1 MVNICHALC
10 AGQNGSNRLTY
21 SAESWLRSCAMTE
34 SPIDGVETA
43 TRPPVET
50 GGRASAPGRRRSLK
64 RSRFHRLGNWKDRAR
79 RAVERGMSE
88 AAAARHA
95 GVSPQALSQARIADP
110 TFAQAL
116 EDAHEL
122 ARTVLLPRLRATM
135 YDRAMT
141 GCPKVDRDGKPI
153 ILEADE
159 DITLPSGQ
167 VIPAGARV
175 PIMEYDTKLQLE
187 FARYLEAGTF
197 RRESTVRHEGEQ
209 VHRVYHI
216 PARRSLEDPA
226 IQARDIT
233 PPAADPAQARDS
245 ADAPSDAPALPAP
258 D

>member
-1 MVNICHALC
+1 
-10 AGQNGSNRLTY
+10 
-21 SAESWLRSCAMTE
+21 MTE
-34 SPIDGVETA
+34 SQIDGIEGA
-43 TRPPVET
+43 TRSPVEP
-50 GGRASAPGRRRSLK
+50 GEPAQAPARRRHLK
-64 RSRFHRLGNWKDRAR
+64 RSRFHHLGNWKDRAR

-116 EDAHEL
+116 DEAHEL
-122 ARTVLLPRLRATM
+122 ARAVLLPRLRATM

-187 FARYLEAGTF
+187 VARYLEAGTF

-216 PARRSLEDPA
+216 PARRSVDDPA
-226 IQARDIT
+226 IQARDVT
-233 PPAADPAQARDS
+233 PAAEQPARQAPEGDTI
-245 ADAPSDAPALPAP
+245 DAPAIAPNSAPALPAP
-258 D
+258 AE